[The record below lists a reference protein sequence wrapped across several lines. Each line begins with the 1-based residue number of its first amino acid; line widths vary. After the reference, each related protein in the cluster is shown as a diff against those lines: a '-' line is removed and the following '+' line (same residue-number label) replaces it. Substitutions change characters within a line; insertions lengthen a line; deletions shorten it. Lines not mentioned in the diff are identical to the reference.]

1 MLSCDFRIAM
11 ASEAA
16 RFGLTEAQAGVP
28 FPLEEGLVD
37 ALAPFDALIE
47 KALKRTVALVT
58 QPAFATVKKQVRGPL
73 AATVAALAA
82 KADEPFLD
90 GFL

>member
-47 KALKRTVALVT
+47 KALKRTVALT